1 MTSELHGKVAV
12 VTGAG
17 SGIGRAAAK
26 ALADAGASV
35 LAVDIDET
43 ALASTILDI
52 EATGGE
58 ATAIHANV
66 SVEEDVAK
74 LIPACLA
81 TYGRLDCAFN
91 NAGIVGSYDS
101 PANCPTETWDRV
113 IAVNLTGV
121 FLCMRYELQHML
133 AHTGGSIV
141 NASSISGLSSISGRN
156 PAYVASK
163 HGIIG
168 LTKAAA
174 RAHGA
179 AGVRINAVCPGFV
192 DTPLVDEI
200 FASKPSAEERA
211 IALHPIGRIGRAQE
225 IANMVV
231 WLCSD
236 KASFV
241 NGSALRIDGGVLA

>member
-1 MTSELHGKVAV
+1 LASELLGKVAV

-17 SGIGRAAAK
+17 SGIGSASAK
-26 ALADAGASV
+26 ALADAGACV
-35 LAVDIDET
+35 LAVDIDE
-43 ALASTILDI
+43 ASVASTVQDI
-52 EATGGE
+52 EETGGK
-58 ATAIHANV
+58 ATAIHADV
-66 SVEEDVAK
+66 SLEEDVAK

-91 NAGIVGSYDS
+91 NAGIIGSYDP
-101 PANCPTETWDRV
+101 PADCPTEIWDRV
-113 IAVNLTGV
+113 ISVNLTGV

-133 AHTGGSIV
+133 AHAGGSIV

-163 HGIIG
+163 HGIVG

-174 RAHGA
+174 RAHGSE
-179 AGVRINAVCPGFV
+179 GVRVNAVCPGFV

-200 FASKPSAEERA
+200 FASQPHAEERA

-241 NGSALRIDGGVLA
+241 NGAALRIDGGVLA